1 MWQSRVSRLVE
12 MKDMVLVELAGE
24 LATQWLADLPK
35 RLAHVR
41 GVSDATARVAARAE
55 PERAAELTAAAW
67 LHDIGYAPGLV
78 VSGFHPVDGARFVRS
93 RGFPEVVVSL
103 VAFHT
108 GAETEAAV
116 RGLDGAFNEFERP
129 PAALLDLLTFVDLT
143 TGPDGKPISAE
154 DRLAEVLD
162 RYGPDDP
169 VHRAV
174 LQSRQGL
181 LAAAARARSRLE

>member
-1 MWQSRVSRLVE
+1 
-12 MKDMVLVELAGE
+12 MKDMALVELAGE

-41 GVSDATARVAARAE
+41 GVADATARVAARAE

-174 LQSRQGL
+174 LQSRPGL